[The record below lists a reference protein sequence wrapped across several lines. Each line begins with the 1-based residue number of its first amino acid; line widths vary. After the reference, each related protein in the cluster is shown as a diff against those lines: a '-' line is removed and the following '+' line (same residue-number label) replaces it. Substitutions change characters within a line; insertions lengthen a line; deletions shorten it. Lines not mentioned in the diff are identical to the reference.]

1 VPENVAPTVTDVVI
15 NGAGPSVTPDER
27 RQRSMVTSIVVRF
40 SEPVRFEEGVMSMV
54 LIGRTA
60 TDGRP
65 VGSPVSF
72 NFAPSADRTSMT
84 IIFVGED
91 VVGGSIPDG
100 RYRLDILMSNVI
112 DDSGLS
118 GSGTRSETFHR
129 LFGDADGNGAVDG
142 RDLLQFRRSLGST
155 EGGTRY
161 RSWFDI
167 DADGDVSPTDL
178 AQARRRY
185 SLRLLD

>member
-1 VPENVAPTVTDVVI
+1 
-15 NGAGPSVTPDER
+15 
-27 RQRSMVTSIVVRF
+27 M
-40 SEPVRFEEGVMSMV
+40 
-54 LIGRTA
+54 
-60 TDGRP
+60 
-65 VGSPVSF
+65 
-72 NFAPSADRTSMT
+72 
-84 IIFVGED
+84 
-91 VVGGSIPDG
+91 
-100 RYRLDILMSNVI
+100 
-112 DDSGLS
+112 
-118 GSGTRSETFHR
+118 
-129 LFGDADGNGAVDG
+129 DG